1 MNISTLM
8 QEKSQIKKRLN
19 NLIYGTIEIRETKN
33 RKYIYVHY
41 REDGVLCS
49 KYAGEYSSELYN
61 LVLENTALA
70 KELKK
75 RLKQINKELKS
86 LNYIENELDKKVELN
101 IDFARKNLV
110 DSIYKQAVLEGVAT
124 TYSDTEDIV
133 NGGKVKNMTPS
144 DIEKVINLKH
154 AWEFIMNKD
163 VLCYPSN
170 YVILCQINELIE
182 EGFSYTAGKIRS
194 VPVKIGGT
202 DYILPI
208 PFEDQVKQELKDIL
222 TKSNIVDQ
230 AVDSLLYIMR
240 KQIFLDGNKR
250 TAVIFAN
257 HILIKNGKGLIVIPA
272 EKVDEYKKHLVKFYE
287 TNRKTEIKKFLI
299 EYCLLKL

>member
-1 MNISTLM
+1 MNISALI
-8 QEKSQIKKRLN
+8 QEKSQISKRLN
-19 NLIYGTIEIRETKN
+19 NLLYGSVEIREAKN
-33 RKYIYVHY
+33 KKYIYVHY
-41 REDGVLCS
+41 RNEGVLCS
-49 KYAGEYSSELYN
+49 KYAGEYSNALYN
-61 LVLENTALA
+61 LILENTALA

-75 RLKQINKELKS
+75 RLKQINKELKA
-86 LNYIENELDKKVELN
+86 LNYVEEKLSPEVELN

-124 TYSDTEDIV
+124 TYSDTEDII

-144 DIEKVINLKH
+144 DVEKVINLKH

-163 VLCYPSN
+163 VASYPSN
-170 YVILCQINELIE
+170 YAILCQINELVE

-202 DYILPI
+202 DYIPPI
-208 PFEDQVKQELKDIL
+208 PFEDQVKQELQDIL
-222 TKSNIVDQ
+222 NQANIIDR
-230 AVDSLLYIMR
+230 AIDSLLYIMR

-272 EKVDEYKKHLVKFYE
+272 EKVDEYKKLLVNYYE
-287 TNRKTEIKKFLI
+287 TNDNTSIKKFI
-299 EYCLLKL
+299 VDYCLLKI